1 MSIIDAYDKSK
12 PMVSP
17 ANFYER
23 IQKLSDICIA
33 TFKDS
38 VRDKVLST
46 HKYVEF
52 DGLHSANGRMPIYYL
67 EDEGVLFFMSPIGS
81 AVAGSAIQ
89 ELSYITGASK
99 FIFFGSCGTL
109 DESAKGKIIIPNMAY
124 RDEGFS
130 YHYMPAS
137 DYISVKNHI
146 IVEKVFDE
154 CNVDYVVGKTW
165 TTDAFFMETENK
177 VASRRKDGCVSVE
190 MECSGLQA
198 VCDYLGTDLYMF
210 FFSGDLLLENWERGE
225 LGGALEKARQADCF
239 DLALNIARSLC
250 KSKDSFNE

>member
-1 MSIIDAYDKSK
+1 MSIIDAYDESK

-38 VRDKVLST
+38 VRDKVLSS

-52 DGLHSANGRMPIYYL
+52 DGLHSANGRIPIYYL
-67 EDEGVLFFMSPIGS
+67 EDVGVWFFMSPIGS

-99 FIFFGSCGTL
+99 LIFFGSCGTL
-109 DESAKGKIIIPNMAY
+109 DESAKGKIIIPSEAY

-137 DYISVKNHI
+137 DYIFVKNHAL
-146 IVEKVFDE
+146 VEKIFGE
-154 CNVDYVVGKTW
+154 HNVDYVVGKTW
-165 TTDAFFMETENK
+165 TTDAFFMETQNK
-177 VASRRKDGCVSVE
+177 VASRREDGCVSVE
-190 MECSGLQA
+190 MECAGLQA
-198 VCDYLGTDLYMF
+198 VCDYLSVDLYIF
-210 FFSGDLLLENWERGE
+210 FFSGDLLLEKWERGA
-225 LGGALEKARQADCF
+225 LDGAIEKERQADCF
-239 DLALNIARSLC
+239 DLAMKIVKSL
-250 KSKDSFNE
+250 